1 MQLIPRIR
9 LISQMRLISRMHLI
23 PHRRLPVILA
33 AALAVT
39 SAAAGC
45 GTRLPSSAF
54 APRPA
59 TSASAPGTPTP
70 SSQNPAS
77 DVGVTPTRIHVGILA
92 SLTSPVGSAAFSGPS
107 YGAQAFF
114 RALNDS
120 GGVHG
125 RTVDVSVCDDGGSG
139 IGNQDCV
146 HQLIDQDQV
155 FALNATAALDYAGAS
170 YVTKKGVPDVGG
182 QPITTVYDQY
192 PHLYQIGGSNAP
204 RDGRT
209 VGWNGTLYQSTEI
222 FRFFKQRLGTVR
234 AAVVAYNQADSAR
247 YASQLA
253 AGLHAEGYH
262 VLSQT
267 VDLALPGFQAVAAA
281 MKADGTQLLFDAM
294 DTRGNAALCNAM
306 DVAGVSVLAK
316 VTNVE
321 NWGESVRQDY
331 SSSPNC
337 RNVLWATSSSRNYE
351 DVQYPAVKQ
360 FRAAMAK
367 YFPDQAS
374 QLSAW
379 DLEGWAAAQ
388 WLTDAIESCGA
399 NVTRA
404 CVEHFMNRTE
414 PYNAHNLILPASFV
428 PTPPPTGD
436 TRACLNAARWQDS
449 AQGGRGGWVTQVPD
463 MDTNCFDVPQ
473 LPYTP

>member
-1 MQLIPRIR
+1 MQLAV
-9 LISQMRLISRMHLI
+9 
-23 PHRRLPVILA
+23 RRSAGLVALVA
-33 AALAVT
+33 ASATMMVMVTAVT
-39 SAAAGC
+39 GC

-54 APRPA
+54 SPRP
-59 TSASAPGTPTP
+59 TPGNGSGSGNGSGGGSVQNPN
-70 SSQNPAS
+70 QNPAS
-77 DVGVTPTRIHVGILA
+77 DTGITPTQIRIGILA
-92 SLTSPVGSAAFSGPS
+92 SLTSPVGAAAFSGPS

-120 GGVHG
+120 GGIHG
-125 RTVDVSVCDDGGSG
+125 RTVAATVCDDGGSG

-146 HQLIDQDQV
+146 HQLIDHDQV
-155 FALNATAALDYAGAS
+155 FALNATAALDYAGAD
-170 YVTKKGVPDVGG
+170 YVSKKDVPDVGG
-182 QPITTVYDQY
+182 QPITTVYDRY
-192 PHLYQIGGSNAP
+192 PHLYAIGGSSSP

-222 FRFFKQRLGTVR
+222 FRFFKQRLGSVR
-234 AAVVAYNQADSAR
+234 AAVVAYNQADSTR

-253 AGLHAEGYH
+253 TGLHAEGYH
-262 VLSQT
+262 VVSQT
-267 VDLALPGFQAVAAA
+267 VDLALPDFQAVAAA

-306 DVAGVSVLAK
+306 DAAGVNVLAK

-321 NWGESVRQDY
+321 NWGESVRSDY
-331 SSSPNC
+331 RSSPAC

-351 DVQYPAVKQ
+351 DTQYPAVAQ
-360 FRAAMAK
+360 FRAAMAR

-388 WLTDAIESCGA
+388 WLTDAIGSCGA

-404 CVEHFMNRTE
+404 CVETFMNRPQ
-414 PYNAHNLILPASFV
+414 PYDAHNLILPASFV
-428 PTPPPTGD
+428 PTPPPTGT

-449 AQGGRGGWVTQVPD
+449 AQGGKGGWVTQVPD
-463 MDTNCFDVPQ
+463 MDSNCFDVPQ

>member
-1 MQLIPRIR
+1 MQLTR
-9 LISQMRLISRMHLI
+9 
-23 PHRRLPVILA
+23 HRRLPVLL
-33 AALAVT
+33 ALALT
-39 SAAAGC
+39 AASASAAGC

-54 APRPA
+54 VPRPPA
-59 TSASAPGTPTP
+59 AGTTP
-70 SSQNPAS
+70 SGPAAGGQNPAS

-114 RALNDS
+114 RALNAS

-125 RTVDVSVCDDGGSG
+125 RTVDVTVCDDSGSG

-146 HQLIDQDQV
+146 HQLIDHDQV
-155 FALNATAALDYAGAS
+155 FAFTATAALDYAGAS

-192 PHLYQIGGSNAP
+192 PHLYAIGGSNAP

-247 YASQLA
+247 YASQLT

-306 DVAGVSVLAK
+306 DTAGVSVLAK

-321 NWGESVRQDY
+321 NWGESVRQEY
-331 SSSPNC
+331 SSSPHC

-351 DVQYPAVKQ
+351 DVQYPAVAQ

-367 YFPDQAS
+367 YYPDQAS

-404 CVEHFMNRTE
+404 CVEQFMNRAE
-414 PYNAHNLILPASFV
+414 PYDAHNLILPASFV

-449 AQGGRGGWVTQVPD
+449 AQGGKGGWVTQVPN

>member
-1 MQLIPRIR
+1 MQLRTEPVTPR
-9 LISQMRLISRMHLI
+9 L
-23 PHRRLPVILA
+23 LA
-33 AALAVT
+33 LLTLLAT
-39 SAAAGC
+39 STLAAAGC
-45 GTRLPSSAF
+45 GTRLSASAF
-54 APRPA
+54 APRP
-59 TSASAPGTPTP
+59 TTTAPAQNGGTGTGQN
-70 SSQNPAS
+70 SQNPAS
-77 DVGVTPTRIHVGILA
+77 DTGVTPTQIRVGILA
-92 SLTSPVGSAAFSGPS
+92 SLTSPVGSAAFSAPS

-125 RTVDVSVCDDGGSG
+125 RTVAVSVCDDGGSG

-146 HQLIDQDQV
+146 HQLIDHDQV

-170 YVTKKGVPDVGG
+170 YVSKKAVPDVGG

-192 PHLYQIGGSNAP
+192 PHLYAIGGSSSP

-222 FRFFKQRLGTVR
+222 FRFFKQRLGTGR
-234 AAVVAYNQADSAR
+234 AAVVAYNQADSTR

-253 AGLHAEGYH
+253 AGLRAEGYH

-267 VDLALPGFQAVAAA
+267 VDLALPDFQAVAAS
-281 MKADGTQLLFDAM
+281 MKADGTQLVFDAM
-294 DTRGNAALCNAM
+294 DTRGNAELCDAM
-306 DVAGVSVLAK
+306 DTAGVKVLAK

-321 NWGESVRQDY
+321 NWGESVRDDY
-331 SSSPNC
+331 RSSPSC

-351 DVQYPAVKQ
+351 DIQYPAVQQ
-360 FRAAMAK
+360 FRAAMAR
-367 YFPDQAS
+367 YFPDQVP

-388 WLTDAIESCGA
+388 WLTDAISSCGA
-399 NVTRA
+399 DVTRV
-404 CVEHFMNRTE
+404 CVERFMNRPQ
-414 PYNAHNLILPASFV
+414 PYDAHNLILPASFT

-449 AQGGRGGWVTQVPD
+449 AQGGKGGWVTQVPD
-463 MDTNCFDVPQ
+463 MDTNCFEVPQ

>member
-1 MQLIPRIR
+1 MQLR
-9 LISQMRLISRMHLI
+9 
-23 PHRRLPVILA
+23 HRRLVAVLA
-33 AALAVT
+33 IAAT
-39 SAAAGC
+39 AAAGC
-45 GTRLPSSAF
+45 GTRLPSTAF
-54 APRPA
+54 TARPA
-59 TSASAPGTPTP
+59 SGAATTPGG
-70 SSQNPAS
+70 SGGGSGQNPAS
-77 DVGVTPTRIHVGILA
+77 DVGVTPTHIAIGVLA

-120 GGVHG
+120 GGIHG
-125 RTVDVSVCDDGGSG
+125 RTITTTVCDDEGSG

-146 HQLIDQDQV
+146 HQLIDHDQV
-155 FALNATAALDYAGAS
+155 FAFAATAALDYAGAD
-170 YVTKKGVPDVGG
+170 YVNKKAVPDIGG

-192 PHLYQIGGSNAP
+192 PHLYAIGGSNAP

-222 FRFFKQRLGTVR
+222 FRFFKQRLGSAK

-267 VDLALPGFQAVAAA
+267 VDLALPDFQAVAAA

-306 DVAGVSVLAK
+306 DTAGVKVLAK

-321 NWGESVRQDY
+321 NWGESVRDDY
-331 SSSPNC
+331 RSSPDC

-351 DVQYPAVKQ
+351 DVQYPAVQQ
-360 FRAAMAK
+360 FRAAMAR

-379 DLEGWAAAQ
+379 NLEGWAAAQ
-388 WLTDAIESCGA
+388 WLTDAIGSCGA
-399 NVTRA
+399 SVTRA
-404 CVEHFMNRTE
+404 CVERFMERAE
-414 PYNAHNLILPASFV
+414 PYDAHNLILPASFT
-428 PTPPPTGD
+428 PTPPPTG
-436 TRACLNAARWQDS
+436 TTHACLNAARWQDS
-449 AQGGRGGWVTQVPD
+449 AQGGRGGWVTQVAD
-463 MDTNCFDVPQ
+463 MDTNCFDVPE
-473 LPYTP
+473 LAYTP

>member
-1 MQLIPRIR
+1 MQLIPRR
-9 LISQMRLISRMHLI
+9 K
-23 PHRRLPVILA
+23 PPVSLA
-33 AALAVT
+33 PSSAPALTLALSLALSVVL
-39 SAAAGC
+39 AAAGC

-54 APRPA
+54 TPRPT
-59 TSASAPGTPTP
+59 TSSPPPGGPTP
-70 SSQNPAS
+70 SGQNPAG
-77 DVGVTPTRIHVGILA
+77 DVGVTATRIHVGVLA

-114 RALNDS
+114 RALNDR

-146 HQLIDQDQV
+146 HQLIDHDQV
-155 FALNATAALDYAGAS
+155 FALSATAALDYAGAS
-170 YVTKKGVPDVGG
+170 YVNKKDVPDVGG

-192 PHLYQIGGSNAP
+192 PHLYAIGGSNAP

-247 YASQLA
+247 YASQLT

-306 DVAGVSVLAK
+306 DNAGVSVLAK

-351 DVQYPAVKQ
+351 DVQYPAVQQ
-360 FRAAMAK
+360 FRTAMAR
-367 YFPDQAS
+367 YFPGQAS

-404 CVEHFMNRTE
+404 CVERFMNRTE

-449 AQGGRGGWVTQVPD
+449 AQGGKGGWVTQVPD

>member
-1 MQLIPRIR
+1 MQLKTGLVTPR
-9 LISQMRLISRMHLI
+9 L
-23 PHRRLPVILA
+23 LA
-33 AALAVT
+33 LLTLLAT
-39 SAAAGC
+39 STLAAAGC
-45 GTRLPSSAF
+45 GTRLPAGAF
-54 APRPA
+54 VPRPTTTTPA
-59 TSASAPGTPTP
+59 QNGGTGGGGGTGQ

-77 DVGVTPTRIHVGILA
+77 DTGVTPTQIRVGILA
-92 SLTSPVGSAAFSGPS
+92 SLTSPVGSAAFSAPS

-125 RTVDVSVCDDGGSG
+125 RTVAVSVCDDGGSG

-146 HQLIDQDQV
+146 HQLIDHDQV

-170 YVTKKGVPDVGG
+170 YVSKKAVPDIGG

-192 PHLYQIGGSNAP
+192 PHLYAIGGSSSP

-222 FRFFKQRLGTVR
+222 FRFFKQRLGTGR
-234 AAVVAYNQADSAR
+234 AAVVAYNQADSTR

-267 VDLALPGFQAVAAA
+267 VDLALPDFQAVAAA
-281 MKADGTQLLFDAM
+281 MKADGTQLVFDAM
-294 DTRGNAALCNAM
+294 DTRGNAELCDAM
-306 DVAGVSVLAK
+306 DTAGVKVLAK

-321 NWGESVRQDY
+321 NWGESVRDDY
-331 SSSPNC
+331 HSSPGC

-351 DVQYPAVKQ
+351 DVQYPAVQQ
-360 FRAAMAK
+360 FRAAMAR
-367 YFPDQAS
+367 YFPDQVP

-388 WLTDAIESCGA
+388 WLTDAISSCGA
-399 NVTRA
+399 DVTRV
-404 CVEHFMNRTE
+404 CVERFMNRPQ
-414 PYNAHNLILPASFV
+414 PYDAHNLILPASFT

-449 AQGGRGGWVTQVPD
+449 AQGGKGGWVTQVPD
-463 MDTNCFDVPQ
+463 MDTNCFEVPQ

>member
-1 MQLIPRIR
+1 MQLR
-9 LISQMRLISRMHLI
+9 
-23 PHRRLPVILA
+23 HRRLVAVLA
-33 AALAVT
+33 IAAT
-39 SAAAGC
+39 AAAGC
-45 GTRLPSSAF
+45 GTRLPSTAF
-54 APRPA
+54 TPRPA
-59 TSASAPGTPTP
+59 PGTTTTPTGGGTGGGAGTA
-70 SSQNPAS
+70 QNPAS
-77 DVGVTPTRIHVGILA
+77 DTGVSPTHIAVGILA
-92 SLTSPVGSAAFSGPS
+92 SLTSPVGSAAFSAPS

-120 GGVHG
+120 GGIHG
-125 RTVDVSVCDDGGSG
+125 RTVTTTVCDDAGSG

-146 HQLIDQDQV
+146 HQLIDHDQV
-155 FALNATAALDYAGAS
+155 FAFAATASLDYAGAD
-170 YVTKKGVPDVGG
+170 YVNKKAVPDVGG

-192 PHLYQIGGSNAP
+192 PHLYAIGGSNAP

-222 FRFFKQRLGTVR
+222 FRFFKQRLESTR
-234 AAVVAYNQADSAR
+234 AAVVAYNQADSTR

-267 VDLALPGFQAVAAA
+267 VDLALPDFQAVAAA

-306 DVAGVSVLAK
+306 DTAGVKVLAK

-321 NWGESVRQDY
+321 NWGESVREDY
-331 SSSPNC
+331 RSSPNC

-351 DVQYPAVKQ
+351 DVQSPAVQQ
-360 FRAAMAK
+360 FRAAMAR

-379 DLEGWAAAQ
+379 NLEGWAAAQ
-388 WLTDAIESCGA
+388 WLTDAIGSCGA

-404 CVEHFMNRTE
+404 CVEQFMNHPE
-414 PYNAHNLILPASFV
+414 PYNAHNLILPASFTR
-428 PTPPPTGD
+428 TPPPTGT

-449 AQGGRGGWVTQVPD
+449 AQNGRGGWVTQVPN
-463 MDTNCFDVPQ
+463 MDTNCFDVPN

>member
-1 MQLIPRIR
+1 MQL
-9 LISQMRLISRMHLI
+9 SR
-23 PHRRLPVILA
+23 RRRSIARPLVASLA
-33 AALAVT
+33 ALSVV
-39 SAAAGC
+39 AAGASGC

-54 APRPA
+54 SSRTGTGAGPSGT
-59 TSASAPGTPTP
+59 TSSVSSTPGN
-70 SSQNPAS
+70 QNPAS
-77 DVGVTPTRIHVGILA
+77 DTGVSPAQIHIGILA

-125 RTVDVSVCDDGGSG
+125 RTVAVTVCDDGGSG

-146 HQLIDQDQV
+146 HQLIDHDQV
-155 FALNATAALDYAGAS
+155 FALSATAALDYAGAD
-170 YVTKKGVPDVGG
+170 YVNKKDVPDIGG
-182 QPITTVYDQY
+182 QPITTAYDQY
-192 PHLYQIGGSNAP
+192 PRLYAIGGSSAP

-222 FRFFKQRLGTVR
+222 FRFFKQRLSAQR
-234 AAVVAYNQADSAR
+234 AAVVAYNQADSTR
-247 YASQLA
+247 YAAQLA

-267 VDLALPGFQAVAAA
+267 VDLALPDFQAVAAA
-281 MKADGTQLLFDAM
+281 MKADGSQLLFDAM
-294 DTRGNAALCNAM
+294 DTRGNAELCNAM
-306 DVAGVSVLAK
+306 DTAKVSVLAK

-321 NWGESVRQDY
+321 NWGESVREDY
-331 SSSPNC
+331 RSSPQC
-337 RNVLWATSSSRNYE
+337 RNVLWATSDSRNYE
-351 DVQYPAVKQ
+351 DVQYPAVAQ
-360 FRAAMAK
+360 FRAAMAR

-374 QLSAW
+374 RLSAW
-379 DLEGWAAAQ
+379 NLEGWAAAQ
-388 WLTDAIESCGA
+388 WLTDAIASCGA
-399 NVTRA
+399 SVTRD
-404 CVEHFMNRTE
+404 CVERFMNRAE

-428 PTPPPTGD
+428 RTPPPTGT

>member
-1 MQLIPRIR
+1 M
-9 LISQMRLISRMHLI
+9 
-23 PHRRLPVILA
+23 
-33 AALAVT
+33 
-39 SAAAGC
+39 
-45 GTRLPSSAF
+45 
-54 APRPA
+54 
-59 TSASAPGTPTP
+59 
-70 SSQNPAS
+70 
-77 DVGVTPTRIHVGILA
+77 
-92 SLTSPVGSAAFSGPS
+92 
-107 YGAQAFF
+107 
-114 RALNDS
+114 
-120 GGVHG
+120 
-125 RTVDVSVCDDGGSG
+125 CDDGGSG

-146 HQLIDQDQV
+146 HQLIDHDQV
-155 FALNATAALDYAGAS
+155 FALTATAALDYAGAD
-170 YVTKKGVPDVGG
+170 YVSKKAVPDIGG

-192 PHLYQIGGSNAP
+192 PHLYAIGGSSSP

-222 FRFFKQRLGTVR
+222 FRFFKQRLGSAR
-234 AAVVAYNQADSAR
+234 AAVVAYNQADSTR

-253 AGLHAEGYH
+253 AGLRAEGYH

-281 MKADGTQLLFDAM
+281 MKADGSQLLFDAM

-306 DVAGVSVLAK
+306 DAAGVRVLAK

-321 NWGESVRQDY
+321 NWGESVREDY
-331 SSSPNC
+331 RSSPAC

-351 DVQYPAVKQ
+351 DVQYPAVAQ
-360 FRAAMAK
+360 FRAAMAR

-388 WLTDAIESCGA
+388 WLTDAIDSCGA

-404 CVEHFMNRTE
+404 CVEGFMNRPQ
-414 PYNAHNLILPASFV
+414 PYDAHNLILPASFI
-428 PTPPPTGD
+428 PTPPPTGT

-449 AQGGRGGWVTQVPD
+449 AQGGRGGWVTQVAD
-463 MDTNCFDVPQ
+463 MDTTCFDVPQ